1 MLACAGADLALAPA
15 RADAVMAR
23 ARELLAAS
31 PRGGNGGGDDNDDA
45 AESSRAAQHLADAA
59 ADTAAAAH
67 ATAHFADAADAAARA
82 AADAAAASAWD
93 DAAAAEAS
101 DDDAAVEAAAPPPP
115 PPMVLAPFEE
125 LPSEAMAE
133 SAESAAA
140 PLPALAHPFAAAAVP
155 TAALRRAPPS
165 RAAADVASYM
175 SAFADARWAGDTQR
189 SGNGGDAAAADAP
202 KRAMRDAAADSAAEP
217 TTAALADAAQRDVND
232 VAAQL
237 SRGMA
242 SAERAARAA
251 SEAADA
257 ADAAIG
263 RSHHHLEKARRA
275 VAAHVP
281 IDAPAAAP
289 AFAAAN
295 AAAAAADALA
305 ADAAA
310 AEAAAMAARAEAALD
325 AIYSPSDE
333 GIFALDALAL
343 EAQSLAAESAPLLP
357 RGAATA
363 PPLQM
368 TPLLPVAFELPL
380 RVRYGERVAL
390 CGSGAALGSWD
401 VRAAVPLAWSDGDTW
416 RSSPLLLPADGTF
429 SYKYVVL
436 GGDGTALTWQ
446 KGTNSVL
453 MLCEADAPCVRVR
466 DSWTGNPLEA
476 RTLAGPEASRGGDAQ
491 RGLAP
496 SERLEAVAAVRAAA
510 LRKAQARADAA
521 MRALAAERLAVRALR
536 AEAGLAAGVREQLRA
551 LLDAER
557 RRSASLARQ
566 MASFTATLQKFKA
579 QASSLGLRMRVR

>member
-1 MLACAGADLALAPA
+1 
-15 RADAVMAR
+15 
-23 ARELLAAS
+23 
-31 PRGGNGGGDDNDDA
+31 
-45 AESSRAAQHLADAA
+45 
-59 ADTAAAAH
+59 
-67 ATAHFADAADAAARA
+67 
-82 AADAAAASAWD
+82 
-93 DAAAAEAS
+93 
-101 DDDAAVEAAAPPPP
+101 
-115 PPMVLAPFEE
+115 
-125 LPSEAMAE
+125 
-133 SAESAAA
+133 
-140 PLPALAHPFAAAAVP
+140 
-155 TAALRRAPPS
+155 
-165 RAAADVASYM
+165 M

-189 SGNGGDAAAADAP
+189 SGNGSNAAAAADAP

-281 IDAPAAAP
+281 IDAPSVAP
-289 AFAAAN
+289 APSVFAAAD

-310 AEAAAMAARAEAALD
+310 DEAAAMAARAEAALD

-416 RSSPLLLPADGTF
+416 RSAPLLLPADGTF

-446 KGTNSVL
+446 KGTNNVL

-496 SERLEAVAAVRAAA
+496 AERLEAVAAARAAA

-566 MASFTATLQKFKA
+566 MASFTATLQKFKT
-579 QASSLGLRMRVR
+579 QASTVGLRMRA